1 MQPSAFLNA
10 LRKIHSLDG
19 HKLPFLSEQD
29 QRRFTNDPVLFLM
42 QQDERTAEKV
52 LNAAEVAA

>member
-1 MQPSAFLNA
+1 METPAFLNA

-19 HKLPFLSEQD
+19 HRLPFLSEQD
-29 QRRFTNDPVLFLM
+29 QRRFANDPVLFLM

-52 LNAAEVAA
+52 LRAAEVAA